1 MVYSNINTDVSIS
14 VISNCSVLHSN
25 INCDGYLVP
34 KYKNYYIIEYRIP
47 IQIDDIGS
55 VQEAMSRA
63 KQICHNRFG
72 FYPDNWYARIF
83 EYSIENDGVGPVK
96 EYFYNPNSSNFREIE
111 ANIGYHNDLVKKGI
125 DPTDQNEDS
134 DED

>member
-1 MVYSNINTDVSIS
+1 M
-14 VISNCSVLHSN
+14 
-25 INCDGYLVP
+25 P
-34 KYKNYYIIEYRIP
+34 KYKNYYIVEYRIP

-83 EYSIENDGVGPVK
+83 EYSIENEGVGPVK
-96 EYFYNPNSSNFREIE
+96 EYFYNPNSSNYREIE
-111 ANIGYHNDLVKKGI
+111 ANIGYHNDLVKNGI
-125 DPTDQNEDS
+125 DPS
-134 DED
+134 DPDEVDDES